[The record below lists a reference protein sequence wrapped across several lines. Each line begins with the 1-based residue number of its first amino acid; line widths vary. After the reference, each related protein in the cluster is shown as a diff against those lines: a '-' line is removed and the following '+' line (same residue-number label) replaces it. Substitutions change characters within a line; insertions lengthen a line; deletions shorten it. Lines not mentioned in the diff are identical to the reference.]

1 MIKYNQLN
9 QIAAELLI
17 VWNHPGGWGI
27 FENYSVE
34 SDCIGGSVE
43 SDSKDKYNVNVFRR

>member
-17 VWNHPGGWGI
+17 VWNHLGGWGI

-34 SDCIGGSVE
+34 SDCVGDSVDPDRKKK
-43 SDSKDKYNVNVFRR
+43 SDVNVLK